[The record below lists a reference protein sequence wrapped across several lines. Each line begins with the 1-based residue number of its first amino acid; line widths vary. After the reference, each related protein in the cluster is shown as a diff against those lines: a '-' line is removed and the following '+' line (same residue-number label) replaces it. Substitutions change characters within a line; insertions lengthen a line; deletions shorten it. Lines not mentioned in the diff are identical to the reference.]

1 MKKRVIVRYR
11 GHVQGIG
18 FRVNAVQSARG
29 LDVDGFVRNEPD
41 GSVLMDVQGDSSQ
54 VDALLA
60 RIHDVMAL
68 KIDETLIDDRDE
80 VAPRLG
86 FKITY

>member
-1 MKKRVIVRYR
+1 MKKRVIVCYH
-11 GHVQGIG
+11 GHVQGVG

-29 LDVDGFVRNEPD
+29 LKVDGFVRNEPD

-60 RIHDVMAL
+60 RIQDVMAL
-68 KIDETLIDDRDE
+68 KIDETLIDPRDE
-80 VAPRLG
+80 VEARPG
-86 FKITY
+86 FKISH